1 MKKILFRCDSSRHKG
16 TGHVTRSFA
25 LAEIFALNGWEVTF
39 LGEYDDPEWIPGF
52 LNNIEGIK
60 IEKPRKTIQQN
71 NDYDV
76 IVFDSY
82 CFESGEVDTLRKA
95 AKLIVSIVDDISP
108 RINADIYVSTLPM
121 QYLPQFSDGSNCLF
135 GPEYAL
141 IRREILLKRYKDGS
155 VHTALNQKNTVG
167 LFSGGSAKRKF
178 LEIILN
184 QLIPNLKGWNFKIF
198 SESIDLKDSD
208 RQDVKLEFITP
219 KPDFYHELSDVDLV
233 ISSASVS
240 SWEFMSMG
248 IPLAVYGIYENQ
260 KSTYE
265 YIVSEGYADGLGFVE
280 NYNYFVL
287 NQVNLRKA
295 LYKISKEKLSQY
307 KTNKIID
314 GNGPNK
320 VYDEVIKLI

>member
-52 LNNIEGIK
+52 LNKIEGIK
-60 IEKPRKTIQQN
+60 IEKPTKTIQQN
-71 NDYDV
+71 NDYEV

-95 AKLIVSIVDDISP
+95 AKLIVSIVDEISP
-108 RINADIYVSTLPM
+108 RIIADIYVSTLPM
-121 QYLPQFSDGSNCLF
+121 QYLPQFSDRSNCLF

-141 IRREILLKRYKDGS
+141 IRREILLKNYKNRS
-155 VHTALNQKNTVG
+155 MHTALNQKNTIG

-198 SESIDLKDSD
+198 SESIDLKDSVK
-208 RQDVKLEFITP
+208 QGVKLEFIPP
-219 KPDFYHELSDVDLV
+219 KPDFYNELDDVNLI
-233 ISSASVS
+233 ISTASVS
-240 SWEFMSMG
+240 SWEFISME
-248 IPLAVYGIYENQ
+248 IPLAIYGIFQNQ
-260 KSTYE
+260 KLTYE
-265 YIVSEGYADGLGFVE
+265 FLVKSGYAEGLGFTE
-280 NYNYFVL
+280 NYKQFNL
-287 NQVNLRKA
+287 SEINLRKA
-295 LYKISKEKLSQY
+295 IENLSNDELRKNRIQ
-307 KTNKIID
+307 KIID
-314 GNGPNK
+314 GNGPIR
-320 VYDEVIKLI
+320 VYDEVIKMI